1 MAGSR
6 TRQKLQA
13 RDDAGAG
20 ARMPTMLVALL
31 LILTL
36 LIGGGGRPAFIA
48 ETTAIIVSFIIAGIW
63 LIAVRDRECT
73 ADRTMTVLGAC
84 FIALPILHLIPMP
97 QFILGLRPL
106 EATIA
111 GSLSVVGQGDGF
123 RAITI
128 DRGRTIAALLSM
140 LPPFILWLML
150 RTFPVR
156 DRLAFGGV
164 ILLAVLVSALL
175 AAVQVASGG
184 AIGHIYKTHFGFASG
199 VMANRNSAADFYV
212 IAICILVVGYT
223 HIKARRS
230 HAKIALP
237 FIGIGLL
244 LVVAT
249 ILTGS
254 RSGTV
259 LLVIPAALALFL
271 NRSRLTQRQFL
282 MIAGGTAALIILVLL
297 LASQVPMIERTISRF
312 SLGGDG
318 RYSLWE
324 DARFAISQAMPL
336 GSGMGTGDIM
346 MKWAENLDSLDPP
359 YPNRVHNDYFEFVL
373 EAGIYAGLLL
383 AAIVVTIAVRT
394 ARLFSSGD
402 HDERMAAI
410 LGPAILAVIA
420 LHSVVDYPLRSITI
434 SMVAAFALS
443 LLSNSQHAGP
453 RKAQRSKAP
462 A

>member
-1 MAGSR
+1 M
-6 TRQKLQA
+6 
-13 RDDAGAG
+13 
-20 ARMPTMLVALL
+20 MLAALL
-31 LILTL
+31 LFLAL

-48 ETTAIIVSFIIAGIW
+48 ETTAIIVSFIIAAIW
-63 LIAVRDRECT
+63 LVAVRDRDL
-73 ADRTMTVLGAC
+73 APDRAMSVLAGC
-84 FIALPILHLIPMP
+84 FIAVPVLHLVPMP

-106 EATIA
+106 EVTIA
-111 GSLSVVGQGDGF
+111 GSLSVVGQGDDF

-140 LPPFILWLML
+140 LPPLILWLML

-164 ILLAVLVSALL
+164 ILLAVLASAML

-184 AIGHIYKTHFGFASG
+184 AFGHIYKTHFGFASG

-223 HIKARRS
+223 HIKARRR

-237 FIGIGLL
+237 FIGLGILL
-244 LVVAT
+244 AVAT

-259 LLVIPAALALFL
+259 LLLLPAGLCLFL
-271 NRSRLTQRQFL
+271 NRGKLSNRQLLF
-282 MIAGGTAALIILVLL
+282 IAGGAAALIIVVLL
-297 LASQVPMIERTISRF
+297 LASQIPMVERTLARF
-312 SLGGDG
+312 SITGDG

-359 YPNRVHNDYFEFVL
+359 YPNRVHNDYLEFVL
-373 EAGIYAGLLL
+373 EAGVLAALLL
-383 AAIVVTIAVRT
+383 AVLAIFLAVRT
-394 ARLFSSGD
+394 VRLLSSGD
-402 HDERMAAI
+402 HDEKMAAI
-410 LGPAILAVIA
+410 LASAIVAIIA
-420 LHSVVDYPLRSITI
+420 LHSAVDYPLRSITI

-443 LLSNSQHAGP
+443 LVSNSQHAGP
-453 RKAQRSKAP
+453 RKVPRSKAP
-462 A
+462 V